1 MPGVGR
7 TVSSVVAA
15 ACVTAVAA
23 GEATA
28 LVLVHG
34 IHPLG
39 DPALWAL
46 YNVSVAAIGALIVL
60 RMPRHLIGWILCVGG
75 AVGGLTTD
83 LLGGYGL
90 RAASAGWPAAAQ
102 AQWLAASAW
111 CLSAL
116 MWVLALLFI
125 PTGRLPGRRWRF
137 VLYGAVIAV
146 IAYLVGWLT
155 SASSVIPDSSIAN
168 PFVVAELPSQALVVG
183 GGTLL
188 AAAGLAALFSLLRR
202 VRGAD
207 AVTRQQLK
215 WVGVAA
221 AEIAMFLPLGLA
233 FWSVSPVVR
242 VLSPL
247 VLLSAVAALAAAV
260 LRYRLFD
267 LDRLVLRA
275 AGYAVATAVA
285 VASYAV
291 STVAFGAMLG
301 GSRPWQIAA
310 ATLIAAAAFRPAARA
325 AQRLI
330 DRRFD
335 RYHDARA
342 RLDRYLDGLRA
353 GTERPERF
361 EQVLRDSAKV
371 PGLQL
376 LLRLPASDQYV
387 DVHGHARAA
396 DPALPLVELL
406 NDGEAEA
413 VVQYR
418 GPVDLALETRIERL
432 LQHSRLAIQVARLG
446 VELARQVSELEAS
459 RRRIASA
466 ADTERRRIQRDL
478 HDGAQQSLVTIGLAM
493 RSIESHLRGR
503 DETVDADRL
512 DALVA
517 DVQATIEGLRSL
529 VSDLPLPQ
537 LDAGIDSA
545 FRELADRS
553 PIPVRVEV
561 DTDRLDA
568 SLEATAYFI
577 GSEGLANVLK
587 HARARE
593 ATLRAWR
600 ANGSLL
606 VSVSDDGIGGADP
619 RLGSGLLGLRD
630 RLAAV
635 GGRLSIESGPRGT
648 RLTAELP
655 CE

>member
-1 MPGVGR
+1 MRGVGR

-15 ACVTAVAA
+15 ACVAAVAA

-28 LVLVHG
+28 IVLVHG
-34 IHPLG
+34 IQPLG
-39 DPALWAL
+39 DSLMWAL

-60 RMPRHLIGWILCVGG
+60 RMPRHAIGWILCLGG
-75 AVGGLTTD
+75 TVGGLSTD
-83 LLGGYGL
+83 VLGGYGL
-90 RAASAGWPAAAQ
+90 RAEAAGWPAAAQ
-102 AQWLAASAW
+102 TQWLAASAW

-116 MWVLALLFI
+116 MWVLALLFM
-125 PTGRLPGRRWRF
+125 PTGRLPGRRWR
-137 VLYGAVIAV
+137 VLPYVTVIAV
-146 IAYLVGWLT
+146 TAYLVGWLT
-155 SASSVIPDSSIAN
+155 SSTSVIPGSSTVN
-168 PFVVAELPSQALVVG
+168 PFVVEGLPSQALILAG
-183 GGTLL
+183 GSLL
-188 AAAGLAALFSLLRR
+188 AAAAVAAMLSMVLR

-221 AEIAMFLPLGLA
+221 AEIALFLPVGLA
-233 FWSVSPVVR
+233 FWSMSPVVR

-291 STVAFGAMLG
+291 TTVAFGAMLG

-335 RYHDARA
+335 RYRDARA

-361 EQVLRDSAKV
+361 EQVLRESAKV
-371 PGLQL
+371 PELRL
-376 LLRLPASDQYV
+376 LLRLPASDHYV
-387 DVHGHARAA
+387 DVHGRARIA
-396 DPALPLVELL
+396 DPSLPLVALVYDEQ
-406 NDGEAEA
+406 AEA
-413 VVQYR
+413 VVQYP
-418 GPVDLALETRIERL
+418 GPADPALETRIQRL

-446 VELARQVSELEAS
+446 VELARQLSELEAS

-466 ADTERRRIQRDL
+466 SDTERRRIQRDL

-493 RSIESHLRGR
+493 RSIEGHLRRRGER
-503 DETVDADRL
+503 ADADLL

-529 VSDLPLPQ
+529 ASDLPLPQ
-537 LDAGIDSA
+537 LDAGIGAA

-561 DTDRLDA
+561 DTDRLDS

-587 HARARE
+587 HAHAGE

-606 VSVSDDGIGGADP
+606 VSVSDDGVGGADP

-635 GGRLSIESGPRGT
+635 GGRLSIDSGPHGT
-648 RLTAELP
+648 QLTAELP